1 MNGMSKETPKF
12 VLYGAQDAQG
22 RRYLVDNP
30 ARLPA
35 DAREVREFALT
46 PEQSEWAI
54 LRVRMEELRGSVVI
68 IRIGDYHYAT
78 EERKT

>member
-1 MNGMSKETPKF
+1 MNEETPKF

-22 RRYLVDNP
+22 RRYLVDDP

-35 DAREVREFALT
+35 DAKGVEEFTLT
-46 PEQSEWAI
+46 LEQSEWAI
-54 LRVRMEELRGSVVI
+54 LRVRMEEMRGSVVI
-68 IRIGDYHYAT
+68 LRIGDYQYAT